1 MENLSVLVL
10 DQDPVSLWT
19 ISNMLAR
26 FNFKV
31 LPFHTPEEA
40 LDSLKRG
47 VAKDEELDL
56 IVAEVHPGNTELG
69 TLVLFHHILNELE
82 VPLITMCAY
91 DEAVSAR
98 MTLGTCF
105 NVVKPLD
112 TETINVLRMRAL
124 QHRSIKNHKSETE
137 DEEQDALEA
146 NVYSDN
152 LGRFTWSSELH
163 EKFLQAVEVLGASVT
178 AGKIHQYM
186 NAKDLNLT
194 RQHVASHLQKHRL
207 RAQRLSQ
214 GYQHY
219 ASMKELS
226 EMISSSY
233 KLASAK
239 PNNYLA
245 TTQTQF
251 THGVASSIWDKYPGI
266 VWPHVEGSSAASAMW
281 YKYPG
286 KPWGQVG
293 ESSARAEVSQINA
306 GPPSVLIHGTKSIW
320 DRYEESLQYYNGS
333 PANKCEVL
341 PVKSKTLDVYGCNIF
356 INLERGETSRTEAA
370 GKIVIGLESDDMHE
384 GSMDNVHAA
393 VTPQKDTMEKVRAA
407 VTPQKDAMDEVHAAA
422 IPHGVKE
429 VPAAAMGAGDL
440 MDLGSEA
447 LLDGMDNYH
456 PSAENAQSEPFS
468 DSDWDELEKFWMNQM
483 EGQGQEQQGLVP
495 LDLLLVDG
503 IAPDE
508 LLQEDEAWNQ
518 ALQPANP
525 ANVVNNTPIAEEPAT
540 GDALVY
546 DLANQSG
553 VADNVFWV
561 WSPQF
566 AGDDYG
572 MPF

>member
-1 MENLSVLVL
+1 
-10 DQDPVSLWT
+10 
-19 ISNMLAR
+19 
-26 FNFKV
+26 
-31 LPFHTPEEA
+31 
-40 LDSLKRG
+40 
-47 VAKDEELDL
+47 
-56 IVAEVHPGNTELG
+56 
-69 TLVLFHHILNELE
+69 
-82 VPLITMCAY
+82 MCAY

-137 DEEQDALEA
+137 DEEQDALDA

-163 EKFLQAVEVLGASVT
+163 EKFLQAVEVLGASAT

-194 RQHVASHLQKHRL
+194 RQHVASHLQVGDGFSLSATVVLPVHQYAAYESFYQLMCSLTYSDWVKGKNKKHMYMDVLYLHQYLVKHRL

-384 GSMDNVHAA
+384 GSMENVHAA